1 MGSKHFSALSRETGW
16 RCKGELWSNLN
27 DICVLLDITTADSA
41 EAKDVLFQ
49 HVRYKT
55 GQRIYS
61 AGQEF
66 DNLYIVNGGFI
77 KSSMIDEYGDERIL
91 NFPMKG
97 DVLAIDGIHTQ
108 QHTSYASALSDCD
121 VIIVPFK
128 ALLAI
133 QSSYPEL
140 NHLVMTIMGRE
151 LSRERSMLYMLS
163 VLGAEAKVARF
174 LTNLGTRF
182 GQLGYSGKV
191 FNLRMTRHEIASYLG
206 LAIETVSRT
215 LSAFHDM
222 GLIDVERKKISL
234 IDLPALKTLRKL
246 PPARAVKSSAQQA
259 QNKRP
264 SEAKS
269 VTMPEKMKKIVSAN
283 AKISVTRENK
293 ELLSAVN

>member
-1 MGSKHFSALSRETGW
+1 
-16 RCKGELWSNLN
+16 
-27 DICVLLDITTADSA
+27 
-41 EAKDVLFQ
+41 
-49 HVRYKT
+49 
-55 GQRIYS
+55 
-61 AGQEF
+61 
-66 DNLYIVNGGFI
+66 
-77 KSSMIDEYGDERIL
+77 
-91 NFPMKG
+91 MKG
-97 DVLAIDGIHTQ
+97 DVLAVDSIHTQ

-140 NHLVMTIMGRE
+140 NHLTMTIMGRE
-151 LSRERSMLYMLS
+151 LTRERTMLSMLS

-222 GLIDVERKKISL
+222 DLIDVDRKKISL
-234 IDLPALKTLRKL
+234 VDLPALKTLRKL
-246 PPARAVKSSAQQA
+246 PNTRTLKSPTHQA
-259 QNKRP
+259 QNNRL
-264 SEAKS
+264 SEIISA
-269 VTMPEKMKKIVSAN
+269 TTPEKMKKIVQAKG
-283 AKISVTRENK
+283 KISALWKNK
-293 ELLSAVN
+293 KLLSAVN